1 MRIFRY
7 QSPVPKEIQNAAIAI
22 GNFDGVHIGHA
33 SLIKEAGKIAANKNI
48 PFSILTFEPHPKSIF
63 LQKSKPFRITP
74 FRTKVQE
81 LKKLGLHT
89 LIIKQFNNQFSNCT
103 AENFVK
109 KILVEELNANHIIAG
124 SDFVFGH
131 NRAGGCDLLFKMG
144 AELGFSFTPINPIES
159 IEKKVYSS
167 TNIRKYLELGALH
180 KVKMNLG
187 RYYSIQGRIA
197 HGDKLGRKLGFPTAN
212 IFLGDHI
219 RPKYGVYAVHLCFID
234 DSKKGS
240 VNGVANIGIRPTIG
254 GNNEL
259 LEVFIFNFKENI
271 YGQRVKV
278 DLIEYL
284 RPEIKFNNLELMVAE
299 MKRDIKRAKNLL
311 KTKSND

>member
-1 MRIFRY
+1 MEIYLNYCLVNESQLPFRQNLLEQLY
-7 QSPVPKEIQNAAIAI
+7 IAKDDSNWKCFYNARPITKTSPVYKLL
-22 GNFDGVHIGHA
+22 DT
-33 SLIKEAGKIAANKNI
+33 
-48 PFSILTFEPHPKSIF
+48 ILN
-63 LQKSKPFRITP
+63 
-74 FRTKVQE
+74 TK
-81 LKKLGLHT
+81 
-89 LIIKQFNNQFSNCT
+89 
-103 AENFVK
+103 
-109 KILVEELNANHIIAG
+109 LVEELNANHIIAG